1 MCRLS
6 SRTCSACLMPY
17 QELFES
23 NLIYKTFEVLK
34 LLTFRILE
42 NWVKQAT
49 FMLASYV
56 RVMLVT
62 LKIGRQDIK
71 LS

>member
-1 MCRLS
+1 
-6 SRTCSACLMPY
+6 MPY

-62 LKIGRQDIK
+62 LKIGRQDI
-71 LS
+71 